1 MLLHTDYIE
10 PVELT
15 GYVREFAAN
24 LPVNQFALAQW
35 LPNRTIDDLEYRF
48 TRGGEGLTE
57 AATFRAY
64 DAESPIG
71 SRPGVTRVSGEL
83 PPISRKIRLS
93 EYDRLRQRSANGD
106 AVRNLLLTDAERMTR
121 SVAARMELARGDALV
136 NGSVTI
142 NENGVQAT
150 VSFGRTGSH
159 SVSAGIAWSTVAS
172 ATVLADLL
180 SWQQTYIDTNGEPPG
195 ALLMSTTVKGY
206 MLRNAEIRTLAASV
220 SGSPAIVTEAALNAV
235 LEAHGLPPIYVYD
248 ARVNVEGVSTRIIA
262 ADILL
267 MLPAPTGTDN
277 PDGTDL
283 GATLWGTTAESL
295 DAKYGLEEGERPGIV
310 AGAYATE
317 DPIAVWTKAAG
328 VGLPVLANP
337 DLTLKADV
345 VP

>member
-1 MLLHTDYIE
+1 MLLNTDYIE

-24 LPVNQFALAQW
+24 LPINQFALAQW
-35 LPNRTIDDLEYRF
+35 LPNRVIDDLEYRY

-106 AVRNLLLTDAERMTR
+106 AVRNLVLTDAERMTR
-121 SVAARMELARGDALV
+121 AVSARMEMARGDALV

-159 SVSAGIAWSTVAS
+159 AVTPGTPWSTVAS
-172 ATVLADLL
+172 ATVLTDLL
-180 SWQQTYIDTNGEPPG
+180 SWMQTYIDTNGEPPG
-195 ALLMSTTVKGY
+195 AILTSTTVQNY
-206 MLRNAEIRTLAASV
+206 MLRNAEIRTIAGSLAGTPS
-220 SGSPAIVTEAALNAV
+220 IVTMPALRSV
-235 LEAHGLPPIYVYD
+235 LEAHGLPPIYTYD
-248 ARVNVEGVSTRIIA
+248 ARVSVDGVSTRVIA
-262 ADILL
+262 SDILL
-267 MLPAPTGTDN
+267 LLPAPTGPDN
-277 PDGTDL
+277 AEGTDL

-295 DAKYGLEEGERPGIV
+295 DPKYGLEEGERPGIV
-310 AGAYATE
+310 AGSYATE
-317 DPIAVWTKAAG
+317 DPIAIWTKAAG
-328 VGLPVLANP
+328 VGLPVMANP

-345 VP
+345 A